1 MDRYCL
7 SHTLML
13 TLREKCKVLF
23 AKIHSENQ
31 LELKLRNWS
40 FDRYRLPYNMAQ
52 SVLSRSSIGVA
63 LFWEKG
69 AQPTT
74 TWEKWITTTKL
85 AISAKENIQ
94 VEKLLRPKPR
104 VQELDYPQEPIYQ
117 PALPDGTTA
126 EKRQREQRNIKRKVD
141 WKNQCQAVEDQGPMI
156 DNAKWAEV
164 DNKVKS
170 LIYISLG
177 TEGTN
182 IFHQRNPHTELSKC
196 RTDALAIQLK
206 ETFNEIRNET
216 FDRFQFFRCTQN
228 PEESLEQFHSRIK
241 QKAALCN
248 WEDLED
254 SLVKSI
260 FIQGM
265 PNPQIQ
271 MDLLS
276 EDRDPLETLQYAI
289 QREIDQ
295 ENQQRI
301 SKTHALNPSGSG
313 INLIQK
319 QRQQTQRRSILPTP
333 PNNNKIPDCWKCSYK
348 FIKGHLDNCPAKNVI
363 CNVCKKK

>member
-1 MDRYCL
+1 
-7 SHTLML
+7 
-13 TLREKCKVLF
+13 
-23 AKIHSENQ
+23 
-31 LELKLRNWS
+31 
-40 FDRYRLPYNMAQ
+40 MAQ
-52 SVLSRSSIGVA
+52 SVLSQSPIGVA

-74 TWEKWITTTKL
+74 TWEKWITTTKQ
-85 AISAKENIQ
+85 AISDKENIK
-94 VEKLLRPKPR
+94 VEKLLRPKPTIE
-104 VQELDYPQEPIYQ
+104 ELDYPQEPIYE
-117 PALPDGTTA
+117 PALPDETTV

-156 DNAKWAEV
+156 DNAKWDEV
-164 DNKVKS
+164 DNKVRI
-170 LIYISLG
+170 LIYLSLG

-196 RTDALAIQLK
+196 TADALVIQLK
-206 ETFNEIRNET
+206 ETFKEIRNET

-228 PEESLEQFHSRIK
+228 PGESLEQFHSRIK

-265 PNPQIQ
+265 SNPQIQ
-271 MDLLS
+271 MNILS

-289 QREIDQ
+289 TRERGQ

-301 SKTHALNPSGSG
+301 SNTHALSPSGSG

-319 QRQQTQRRSILPTP
+319 QRQQTQ
-333 PNNNKIPDCWKCSYK
+333 
-348 FIKGHLDNCPAKNVI
+348 
-363 CNVCKKK
+363 